1 MSLYLFLP
9 TAAQRVQVEE
19 FKQAFQQAGEDTING
34 SCGLTRFSCYGD
46 WLFYLERVRQGR
58 EPDRVPS
65 FTFLAGD
72 GKQLV
77 GIIDIRLQ
85 LDPSPLLQRP
95 YRLFRPP

>member
-46 WLFYLERVRQGR
+46 WLFYLEPVSYTHLDVYKRQGFS
-58 EPDRVPS
+58 PS
-65 FTFLAGD
+65 AAWHMQMFPLC
-72 GKQLV
+72 
-77 GIIDIRLQ
+77 RL
-85 LDPSPLLQRP
+85 
-95 YRLFRPP
+95 